1 MNVQEAVAKVRG
13 VAEYRAEEEASRIRS
28 ETEAQTAKQREDAEK
43 RAQEIVSSI
52 SSSAVSPEQLNAM
65 MANFGGGKS

>member
-1 MNVQEAVAKVRG
+1 MNAQETANKVRNE
-13 VAEYRAEEEASRIRS
+13 AEYKAEEEASKLRAEAEARS
-28 ETEAQTAKQREDAEK
+28 VKQREDAEK

-65 MANFGGGKS
+65 MASFGGGNS